1 MVEDENSMDDND
13 PIDVNKFLASDGIRI
28 KEERT
33 FEESFAEYEQVNTR
47 AGINYV
53 ALTKGML
60 YLGSDHNILGLL
72 LKS

>member
-47 AGINYV
+47 VPHSQHSIFIVTCESAQ
-53 ALTKGML
+53 
-60 YLGSDHNILGLL
+60 
-72 LKS
+72 